1 MVFSINCLYF
11 RLFVAPVYSL
21 TFVCCSCLFAYGKK
35 RFTYEKSF
43 FFPFFLSPKCV
54 FPYKFARPE
63 VSDPVRPVE
72 R

>member
-11 RLFVAPVYSL
+11 RLFVVPVYSL
-21 TFVCCSCLFAYGKK
+21 MERKGLRMRRVCFLLL
-35 RFTYEKSF
+35 F
-43 FFPFFLSPKCV
+43 FFSKMCISF
-54 FPYKFARPE
+54 KFARPE

>member
-21 TFVCCSCLFAYGKK
+21 MERKGLRMRRVFF
-35 RFTYEKSF
+35 SF
-43 FFPFFLSPKCV
+43 FFLSPKCV